1 MILGSVDFKVF
12 GDGYA
17 KLLKEISKRN
27 VPARDICEN
36 GSYLYLR
43 LSAEYCGYFER
54 LCREL
59 NYECERIEIY
69 GALKFLRFIKK
80 RAGLAAG
87 LVFTCGM
94 LAFLSNIAVSFE
106 VLSDNEIICE
116 KIYDVLESEEI
127 TPGCWIPDLNYPVI
141 ERALQKHIDEISW
154 AGITRQGNKLIIDV
168 VENIPAPKGFKTRLP
183 SNLVACE
190 DGVIEELDILDGQVK
205 IGVGSGVTKGDI
217 VVGGEVV
224 TVKTSW
230 DTGVEVTE
238 TNISYARSMGSVKGT
253 FQRVMTFTQPFEE
266 RCEKLLD
273 NKKSVTYLNF
283 FSADIPL
290 FTKMPEGYYKS
301 TSECE
306 RLKIFGAELPLGT
319 TKVNLQEYDF
329 STKFLT
335 EEQALEL
342 ASDKAYNYEQNFL
355 TGYEIK
361 DRKAEKKVTDSG
373 VELTVTYTLYGEMCK
388 ESEFF
393 IAK

>member
-1 MILGSVDFKVF
+1 MIWGSVDFKVF

-17 KLLKEISKRN
+17 RLLKEISRRN
-27 VPARDICEN
+27 VPARDICEKD
-36 GSYLYLR
+36 SYLFFR
-43 LSAEYCGYFER
+43 LSAEYRKYFER
-54 LCREL
+54 LCEEL
-59 NYECERIEIY
+59 NYECELTEFH
-69 GALKFLRFIKK
+69 GAVKLLRFIKK
-80 RAGLAAG
+80 RAGIAAG
-87 LVFTCGM
+87 IVFTCGM
-94 LAFLSNIAVSFE
+94 LTFLSNIAVSFE
-106 VLSDNEIICE
+106 VLSDDEVICE
-116 KIYDVLESEEI
+116 KIYDVLEAEKI
-127 TPGCWIPDLNYPVI
+127 TPGCWIPDLDYPVI

-154 AGITRQGNKLIIDV
+154 AGITRQGNRLIIDV
-168 VENIPAPKGFKTRLP
+168 VENIPEPKGFKTRLP

-190 DGVIEELDILDGQVK
+190 NGVIEELDILDGQVK

-217 VVGGEVV
+217 VVGGEIV

-230 DTGVEVTE
+230 DTGAEVTE

-253 FQRVMTFTQPFEE
+253 FERVMTFTQPFEE

-273 NKKSVTYLNF
+273 NEQTVTYLNF

-290 FTKMPEGYYKS
+290 FAKMPKGYYKS

-306 RLKIFGAELPLGT
+306 RLKILGAELPIGT

-329 STKFLT
+329 STKILT

-355 TGYEIK
+355 TDYEIK

-388 ESEFF
+388 EAEFF
-393 IAK
+393 ISK

>member
-1 MILGSVDFKVF
+1 MIFGSADYKVF
-12 GDGYA
+12 GDGYS
-17 KLLKEISKRN
+17 KLLKEISRQN
-27 VPARDICEN
+27 LPARNICEKKN
-36 GSYLYLR
+36 CLF
-43 LSAEYCGYFER
+43 LSLSSEYCRYFEK
-54 LCREL
+54 LCVKL
-59 NYECERIEIY
+59 NYEYERTDIH
-69 GALKFLRFIKK
+69 GALKFIDFIKK
-80 RAGLAAG
+80 RAGLVAG
-87 LVFTCGM
+87 LVFICGM
-94 LAFLSNIAVSFE
+94 LTYLSNIAVNFE
-106 VLSDNEIICE
+106 VLSDNEVICK
-116 KIYDVLESEEI
+116 KIYDVLEDEKI
-127 TPGCWIPDLNYPVI
+127 TSGCWIPDINYPVI
-141 ERALQKHIDEISW
+141 ERSLQKHIDEISW

-217 VVGGEVV
+217 VVGGEIV

-253 FQRVMTFTQPFEE
+253 FERVMTFDQPFEE
-266 RCEKLLD
+266 RYEKLLE
-273 NKKSVTYLNF
+273 NEKSFKYLNF

-290 FTKMPEGYYKS
+290 FNKIPEGYYKS

-306 RLKIFGAELPLGT
+306 KLKIFGAEIPLGIT
-319 TKVNLQEYDF
+319 DIHLQEYDF
-329 STKFLT
+329 GTKIFT
-335 EEQALEL
+335 EEEALEL

-355 TGYEIK
+355 ADYEIR
-361 DRKAEKKVTDSG
+361 DRKTEKKITDSG

-393 IAK
+393 ITK